1 MAANP
6 YTMTATPGDG
16 ELIVAQKPTVMSLRL
31 SGGNCTATMTCK
43 NPSGTTILSAQTSVI
58 ADGETG
64 YLTAPPGCYISSV
77 LASNASAAGTVSY
90 VFVRNFS

>member
-6 YTMTATPGDG
+6 YTMTATPT
-16 ELIVAQKPTVMSLRL
+16 ELIVSGKPTLISIRAN
-31 SGGNCTATMTCK
+31 GGNCTATMTAK

-64 YLTAPPGCYISSV
+64 YLFAPAGCYISSV
-77 LASNASAAGTVSY
+77 LASNATPVGTVSY
-90 VFVRNFS
+90 IFVRNFA

>member
-6 YTMTATPGDG
+6 YTLTTSGV
-16 ELIVAQKPTVMSLRL
+16 ELLVNEKPTVMSLRP
-31 SGGNCTATMTCK
+31 SGNNCITAMTCK

-77 LASNASAAGTVSY
+77 LASATSAAGTVSY